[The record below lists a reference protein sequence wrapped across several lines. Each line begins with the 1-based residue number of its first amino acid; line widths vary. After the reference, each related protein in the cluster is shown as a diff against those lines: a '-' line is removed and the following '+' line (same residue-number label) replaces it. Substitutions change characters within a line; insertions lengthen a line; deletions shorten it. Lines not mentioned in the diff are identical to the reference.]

1 LSFTQSILINSREK
15 AGLWAGIM
23 GILINGMIFVLEFF
37 ASIMTGSTTL
47 MADAFHNSMD
57 AVTSVITVVSFFIVK
72 KPPDQ
77 KHPFG
82 FGRVEYLSSL
92 FIGVMMIGIGA
103 FFAHTSFLKILH
115 PEAVQFS
122 KAAFILM
129 IISILLKLFCS
140 YVNRKYAQKVSSQIL
155 TAASLDAMGDVL
167 ILSVASFSLLF
178 TKLTGMLVDGPLGLL
193 VSGVIIFSGFSVAKR
208 AASSLIGKAPD
219 PQVFNL
225 ISESVLQAK
234 YVIGFHDL
242 IVHDYGPEKIIASVH
257 VEVPA
262 DVPWVKVHET
272 LAPTVLDMQTRG
284 VELVIHIDPVA
295 VQPKW
300 GHQKCQ
306 KAKWHPIAAF
316 VGRQILGRSYRES

>member
-1 LSFTQSILINSREK
+1 MSFTQSILINTREK
-15 AGLWAGIM
+15 AGLWAGMM
-23 GILINGMIFVLEFF
+23 GILINGMIFAMELF

-47 MADAFHNSMD
+47 MADAFHNSID
-57 AVTSVITVVSFFIVK
+57 AVTSVITVVSFFIVT
-72 KPPDQ
+72 KPADQ

-92 FIGVMMIGIGA
+92 FIGVMMISIGA
-103 FFAHTSFLKILH
+103 FFAHASFLKIVN

-122 KAAFILM
+122 TSAFILM

-167 ILSVASFSLLF
+167 ILSVASFSLLL
-178 TKLTGMLVDGPLGLL
+178 TKLTGMIVDGPIGLL
-193 VSGVIIFSGFSVAKR
+193 VSSIIIFSGFSVAKR
-208 AASSLIGKAPD
+208 AASSLIGQAPD
-219 PQVFNL
+219 PQVFKL
-225 ISESVLQAK
+225 ISEAVLQAK
-234 YVIGFHDL
+234 YVVGFHDL
-242 IVHDYGPEKIIASVH
+242 IVHDYGPGKIIASVH
-257 VEVPA
+257 AEVPA

-295 VQPKW
+295 VHPKW
-300 GHQKCQ
+300 GRHKCRQ
-306 KAKWHPIAAF
+306 AKWPPIAAF
-316 VGRQILGRSYRES
+316 VGRQIQIRSYR